1 MEMLHTANSTRLKY
15 KTFLSLFFFN
25 YGCSVHC
32 DIPFFHPFALSRWCS
47 PLMSPPLSS
56 ICPSHYRCVFDETF
70 YRHRRWGNVFSC
82 RHAEYLPLQRWSTRR
97 RKKKKKSDAG
107 LPLMILTFKR
117 NEEETVG
124 QSPRGVRLKVELVGS
139 GARQGQ
145 HTHTHTHTHAHTH
158 THTHTAVWILSALSG
173 GVRSGGNNNPNCE
186 KWGGGTRITLIV

>member
-15 KTFLSLFFFN
+15 RTFLSLFFFN

-97 RKKKKKSDAG
+97 RKKKKKWCWITFDDSHIQTKRGGDSGTKSTGGSVKSRTGG
-107 LPLMILTFKR
+107 LW
-117 NEEETVG
+117 G
-124 QSPRGVRLKVELVGS
+124 QT
-139 GARQGQ
+139 GATHTHTR
-145 HTHTHTHTHAHTH
+145 THTHTHI
-158 THTHTAVWILSALSG
+158 AVWILSALSG